1 VNVERVRALRSA
13 RETIN
18 DLRWWRIAVPPVY
31 LSMADEFQALVRSG
45 EYAAWLSGLRKAG
58 HGPAGR
64 DA

>member
-1 VNVERVRALRSA
+1 
-13 RETIN
+13 
-18 DLRWWRIAVPPVY
+18 
-31 LSMADEFQALVRSG
+31 MADEFQALVRSG